1 MTSGGPHWAGGPH
14 PALVGCVPSS
24 IDGLQDLVDGWFGH
38 GLGAKGPVQLLH
50 DLIGAMAAISE
61 VDNKVPDTGHDEG
74 RKKREKLERVAK
86 VFFSGAYLRSKK

>member
-1 MTSGGPHWAGGPH
+1 MAGLDM
-14 PALVGCVPSS
+14 AC
-24 IDGLQDLVDGWFGH
+24 
-38 GLGAKGPVQLLH
+38 LGAKGPVQLLH

-86 VFFSGAYLRSKK
+86 VFFFRCLFEVEKVIKIS